1 MANVATLT
9 AKMAFDVS
17 NFQRGVGLVVA
28 GVGKV
33 EGGIG
38 TLTAAFASG
47 AAGGLAF
54 AGATKIISAGLNVLT
69 TAANEAIE
77 AISFGAKLAAEA
89 ELAEVG
95 FGVMIGSAKRAK
107 QLMKELETFAIQT
120 PFSMSGLQEATKT
133 LLGSGFSETQVI
145 PTLKTLGNVVG
156 GNVEKLQH
164 LVLVFG
170 QIQAR
175 GKLTA
180 DNFRQVTE
188 AGINMR
194 QALADEVGVSVA
206 NLDKAMERGE
216 ISFSEFR
223 NALIEVSE
231 SRFGGR
237 LDAEANTAIGAIN
250 RINEVGGGIL
260 KDLAAGLGEA
270 FGTTGLLN
278 DFAGFL
284 EYVRGELVP
293 GITDAFVFMGRVI
306 VNVFDNVFK
315 LLGTQLEQAGTALA
329 MLAGTGGLGGLT
341 IPAGKAGIALGGLGA
356 NLRKSSMSKE
366 LSGLL
371 KELGNLKPR
380 GKPAEGLKKSL
391 DFFGELDKMTRGPL
405 ATARNVGRSIAN
417 PFMDMFGGL
426 EATLTKA
433 FTLRGGERPEEF
445 KPTGAIQVG
454 SAEAMSAIVRNL
466 IGATKDSPEVKELR
480 AMHKG
485 LTTAIKAVETAIR
498 TDISSVI
505 SVFSG

>member
-1 MANVATLT
+1 
-9 AKMAFDVS
+9 
-17 NFQRGVGLVVA
+17 
-28 GVGKV
+28 
-33 EGGIG
+33 
-38 TLTAAFASG
+38 
-47 AAGGLAF
+47 
-54 AGATKIISAGLNVLT
+54 
-69 TAANEAIE
+69 
-77 AISFGAKLAAEA
+77 
-89 ELAEVG
+89 
-95 FGVMIGSAKRAK
+95 
-107 QLMKELETFAIQT
+107 
-120 PFSMSGLQEATKT
+120 
-133 LLGSGFSETQVI
+133 
-145 PTLKTLGNVVG
+145 
-156 GNVEKLQH
+156 
-164 LVLVFG
+164 
-170 QIQAR
+170 
-175 GKLTA
+175 
-180 DNFRQVTE
+180 
-188 AGINMR
+188 MR
-194 QALADEVGVSVA
+194 QALASEVGVA
-206 NLDKAMERGE
+206 ITDLDKAMERGE
-216 ISFSEFR
+216 ISFNEFR

-466 IGATKDSPEVKELR
+466 IGATKDSPEVKELK